1 MLRPLQSV
9 GKRTL
14 LRKLKNQ
21 LINFFVYL
29 LLSPAYSA
37 VMKTSLLIASACL
50 LALLSTI
57 GAALP
62 YPILPPLFAA
72 GAPNGLNTFLGLPP
86 KLLFGL
92 ALTINPLGLL
102 IGSALLGPMSD
113 RYGRRPVLLIA
124 AVGAAIGHAVT
135 AAALLLENY
144 PLFIIARFATGL
156 LEGSGSVARALL
168 ADRLEGDLR
177 RKALSWLNGAFY
189 MGWLAGPL
197 LAGATLQFGLT
208 TPFWVAVAALLLVAA
223 LVAAVLPREPASNA
237 TSSWWQVAR
246 DRHALNLLREPDLRS
261 LFVITLAYTCGV
273 TGFYEFYPLWLV
285 EVPGYG
291 AQGIAWTTAA
301 MCAVMTITTIIAGRY
316 HQTEPILRARLYA
329 FGVAATIALLAVSN
343 ATIGLAC
350 IILYGIPHSFYNA
363 IVPNYCAERFGG
375 DHGQGAVM
383 GLISTTFCLAN
394 IIMAL
399 VGAVLTLIDTRLILL
414 LGAILTAWSAWRMHS
429 WHHAMKHSAVEG
441 ALP

>member
-1 MLRPLQSV
+1 
-9 GKRTL
+9 
-14 LRKLKNQ
+14 
-21 LINFFVYL
+21 
-29 LLSPAYSA
+29 
-37 VMKTSLLIASACL
+37 MKTSLLIFSACL

-62 YPILPPLFAA
+62 YPILPPLFADGSA
-72 GAPNGLNTFLGLPP
+72 NGLNTFLGLPP

-92 ALTINPLGLL
+92 ALTINPIGLL

-113 RYGRRPVLLIA
+113 RYGRRPVLLITS
-124 AVGAAIGHAVT
+124 VGAAIGHAVT
-135 AAALLLENY
+135 AAALLIESY
-144 PLFIIARFATGL
+144 PLFILARFVTGL

-168 ADRLEGDLR
+168 ADRLNGELR

-197 LAGATLQFGLT
+197 LAGATLQFGIT

-223 LVAAVLPREPASNA
+223 LVAAVLPKEAPSSA

-246 DRHALNLLREPDLRS
+246 DRHALNLLREPDLRG
-261 LFVITLAYTCGV
+261 LFIITLAYTCGV

-285 EVPGYG
+285 EVPGFS

-301 MCAVMTITTIIAGRY
+301 MCAVMTATTIVAGRPFNG
-316 HQTEPILRARLYA
+316 EPLLRARLYA
-329 FGVAATIALLAVSN
+329 FAVAAIIAALAASN
-343 ATIGLAC
+343 ASIGILC

-375 DHGQGAVM
+375 AHGQGAVM

-414 LGAILTAWSAWRMHS
+414 LGACLTAWSAWRMQS
-429 WHHAMKHSAVEG
+429 WHRSMQAPAQG